1 VPETMRAA
9 RYHGPG
15 DSLRLEEVPIPQPGA
30 GEALVRVTAA
40 GVCHTELHFLSGV
53 LNLGVAPLTLGHEM
67 AGEVAQVGPGVT
79 SVRPADR
86 VIVYYYLG
94 CGACHWCRTGQEN
107 LCDALVAEY
116 GFVSDGGLA
125 EYVRVPAR
133 NLVKLPANLS
143 FEEAATLGC
152 SATTAIH
159 AAGLAR
165 LAPGDVA
172 LVYGFGGVG
181 AALVQYC
188 DLAGARVL
196 AVGRSPAKLQL
207 ARDLGVEAAI
217 DATRE
222 DVPARV
228 RELTE
233 GQGADVVFE
242 LVGTAESM
250 PKAVASL
257 RKRGRLVFIGYSQDL
272 LTVSPIQLVV
282 LEAQVL
288 GSVGNTLDELSRAVD
303 LAAAGAI
310 RATIDRVVPLE
321 DVNRVLDDLRQGKV
335 VGRAV
340 VRP

>member
-1 VPETMRAA
+1 MRAA

-15 DSLRLEEVPIPQPGA
+15 DSLRLEEIPIPQPGP
-30 GEALVRVTAA
+30 GEALVHVRAA

-67 AGEVAQVGPGVT
+67 AGEVAQIGPGVT
-79 SVRPADR
+79 SIRPDDR

-125 EYVRVPAR
+125 EYVKVPAR
-133 NLVKLPANLS
+133 NLVKLPAKLS
-143 FEEAATLGC
+143 FDEAATLGC

-172 LVYGFGGVG
+172 VVYGFGGVG
-181 AALVQYC
+181 AAVVQYC
-188 DLAGARVL
+188 ELAGARVI

-207 ARDLGVEAAI
+207 ARDLGAEAAI
-217 DATRE
+217 DAGRE

-228 RELTE
+228 RELTA

-272 LTVSPIQLVV
+272 LTVSPVQLVI

-288 GSVGNTLDELSRAVD
+288 GSVGNTLDELSKAID
-303 LAAAGAI
+303 LAAAGGI

>member
-1 VPETMRAA
+1 MRAA

-15 DSLRLEEVPIPQPGA
+15 DSLRLEDVPVPQPSA
-30 GEALVRVTAA
+30 GEALVRVRAA
-40 GVCHTELHFLSGV
+40 GICHTELHFLSGV

-79 SVRPADR
+79 STQPGDR
-86 VIVYYYLG
+86 VIVYYYVG
-94 CGACHWCRTGQEN
+94 CGTCHWCRTGQEN

-125 EYVRVPAR
+125 EYVKVPAR
-133 NLVKLPANLS
+133 NLVRLPTNLS

-159 AAGLAR
+159 AARLAR

-188 DLAGARVL
+188 DLAGARVI
-196 AVGRSPAKLQL
+196 AVGRSPTKLQL
-207 ARDLGVEAAI
+207 ARDLGAEAAI
-217 DATRE
+217 DAARE
-222 DVPARV
+222 DVSARV
-228 RELTE
+228 RDLTE

-257 RKRGRLVFIGYSQDL
+257 RKRGRLVFIGYSEDL

-303 LAAAGAI
+303 LVAAGAI
-310 RATIDRVVPLE
+310 HATIDRVAPLE

>member
-15 DSLRLEEVPIPQPGA
+15 DSLRLEDVPIPQPGP
-30 GEALVRVTAA
+30 GEALVRVRAA

-67 AGEVAQVGPGVT
+67 AGEVAELGPGVA
-79 SVRPADR
+79 SVRPGDR
-86 VIVYYYLG
+86 VIVYYYAG

-116 GFVSDGGLA
+116 GFVADGGLA
-125 EYVRVPAR
+125 EYVKVPAR
-133 NLVKLPANLS
+133 NLVKLPANLP

-165 LAPGDVA
+165 LAPGDAA

-181 AALVQYC
+181 AALIQYC
-188 DLAGARVL
+188 DLAGARAI

-207 ARDLGVEAAI
+207 ARDLGAEATI
-217 DATRE
+217 DAAQE

-242 LVGTAESM
+242 LVGTADSM

-272 LTVSPIQLVV
+272 LTMSPIQLVV

-288 GSVGNTLDELSRAVD
+288 GSVGNTLDELIRAVD

>member
-1 VPETMRAA
+1 MPETMRAA

-30 GEALVRVTAA
+30 GEALVRVRAA

-67 AGEVAQVGPGVT
+67 AGEVAKVGPGVT
-79 SVRPADR
+79 SVRPGDR

-125 EYVRVPAR
+125 EYVKVPAR
-133 NLVKLPANLS
+133 NLVRLPANLS
-143 FEEAATLGC
+143 FEDAATLGC

-165 LAPGDVA
+165 LSPGDVA

-188 DLAGARVL
+188 DLAGARVI

-242 LVGTAESM
+242 LIGTAESM

>member
-15 DSLRLEEVPIPQPGA
+15 DSLRLEDVPVPQPSA
-30 GEALVRVTAA
+30 GEALVRVRAA

-79 SVRPADR
+79 STQPGDR
-86 VIVYYYLG
+86 VIVYYYVG

-125 EYVRVPAR
+125 EYVKVPAR
-133 NLVKLPANLS
+133 NLVKLPANLP

-159 AAGLAR
+159 AARLAR

-188 DLAGARVL
+188 DLAGARVI

-207 ARDLGVEAAI
+207 ARDLGAEAAI
-217 DATRE
+217 DAARE
-222 DVPARV
+222 DVSARV
-228 RELTE
+228 RDLTE

-257 RKRGRLVFIGYSQDL
+257 RKRGRLVFIGYSEDL

-288 GSVGNTLDELSRAVD
+288 GSVGNTLDELTRAVD

>member
-30 GEALVRVTAA
+30 GEALVRVRAA

-67 AGEVAQVGPGVT
+67 AGEVAKVGPGVT
-79 SVRPADR
+79 SVRPGDR

-125 EYVRVPAR
+125 EYVKVPAR
-133 NLVKLPANLS
+133 NLVRLPANLS
-143 FEEAATLGC
+143 FEDAATLGC

-165 LAPGDVA
+165 LSPGDVA

-188 DLAGARVL
+188 DLAGARVI

-242 LVGTAESM
+242 LIGTAESM

>member
-1 VPETMRAA
+1 VAETMRAA

-15 DSLRLEEVPIPQPGA
+15 ENLRLEEVPIPEPGP
-30 GEALVRVTAA
+30 GEALVRVRAA
-40 GVCHTELHFLSGV
+40 GVCHGDLNRVSGV
-53 LNLGVAPLTLGHEM
+53 VDVGVAPLTLGHEI
-67 AGEVAQVGPGVT
+67 AGEVARTGPGVT
-79 SVRPADR
+79 PHRPGER
-86 VIVYYYLG
+86 VVVHYCVG

-107 LCDALVAEY
+107 LCDAPVEWY
-116 GFVSDGGLA
+116 GLVSDGGMA
-125 EYVRVPAR
+125 EYVKVAAR
-133 NLVKLPANLS
+133 NLVKLPAGLS
-143 FEEAATLGC
+143 FEEAAPLAC

-165 LAPGDVA
+165 LRAGEVA

-181 AALVQYC
+181 APLVQYC
-188 DLAGARVL
+188 CLAGARVL

-207 ARDLGVEAAI
+207 ARDLGAESAI
-217 DATRE
+217 DAGSE

-228 RELTE
+228 RQLTG

-257 RKRGRLVFIGYSQDL
+257 RKRGRLVFLGNSRDP
-272 LTVSPIQLVV
+272 LTVRPIQLVI
-282 LEAQVL
+282 LEAQLL
-288 GSVGNTLDELSRAVD
+288 GSRGATLDELNKAVE
-303 LAAAGAI
+303 LAAAGRI
-310 RATIDRVVPLE
+310 RAAIDRVVPLE
-321 DVNRVLDDLRQGKV
+321 DVNHVLDDLRQGNV

>member
-15 DSLRLEEVPIPQPGA
+15 DSLRLEDVPVPQPGA
-30 GEALVRVTAA
+30 GEALVRVRAA

-67 AGEVAQVGPGVT
+67 AGEVAQVGPEVA
-79 SVRPADR
+79 SVRPGDR
-86 VIVYYYLG
+86 VIVYYYVG

-125 EYVRVPAR
+125 EYVKVPAR
-133 NLVKLPANLS
+133 NLVKLPANLP

-188 DLAGARVL
+188 DLAGARAI

-207 ARDLGVEAAI
+207 ARDLGAEAAI
-217 DATRE
+217 DAARE

-228 RELTE
+228 RELTD

-257 RKRGRLVFIGYSQDL
+257 RKRGRLVFIGYSEDL

-288 GSVGNTLDELSRAVD
+288 GSVGNTLDELARAVD

-321 DVNRVLDDLRQGKV
+321 DVNHVLDDLRQGKV

>member
-15 DSLRLEEVPIPQPGA
+15 DSLRLEEVPIPEPGP
-30 GEALVRVTAA
+30 GETLVRVKAA
-40 GVCHTELHFLSGV
+40 GICHTELHFLSGV

-67 AGEVAQVGPGVT
+67 AGEVARVGPGVET
-79 SVRPADR
+79 VQPGER
-86 VIVYYYLG
+86 VVVYYYVG
-94 CGACHWCRTGQEN
+94 CGTCHWCRTGQEN
-107 LCDALVAEY
+107 LCEALVAEY

-125 EYVRVPAR
+125 EYVKVPAR
-133 NLVKLPANLS
+133 NLVKLPAGLS
-143 FEEAATLGC
+143 YEAAATLGC

-159 AAGLAR
+159 AAGLAGLR
-165 LAPGDVA
+165 PGDVA

-188 DLAGARVL
+188 RVAGARVL

-207 ARDLGVEAAI
+207 ARDLGAEATI
-217 DATRE
+217 DASKE

-228 RELTE
+228 HELTS
-233 GQGADVVFE
+233 GRGADVIFE

-257 RKRGRLVFIGYSQDL
+257 RKRGRLVFIGYSRDL

-282 LEAQVL
+282 LEAQVM
-288 GSVGNTLDELSRAVD
+288 GSVGNTLDELTRAVE

-310 RATIDRVVPLE
+310 GPAFDRVVPLE
-321 DVNRVLDDLRQGKV
+321 DVNHVLDDLRQGNV

>member
-1 VPETMRAA
+1 VK
-9 RYHGPG
+9 
-15 DSLRLEEVPIPQPGA
+15 
-30 GEALVRVTAA
+30 
-40 GVCHTELHFLSGV
+40 
-53 LNLGVAPLTLGHEM
+53 
-67 AGEVAQVGPGVT
+67 
-79 SVRPADR
+79 
-86 VIVYYYLG
+86 
-94 CGACHWCRTGQEN
+94 
-107 LCDALVAEY
+107 
-116 GFVSDGGLA
+116 
-125 EYVRVPAR
+125 VPAR
-133 NLVKLPANLS
+133 NLVKLPADLS
-143 FEEAATLGC
+143 FEDAATLGC

-188 DLAGARVL
+188 CLAGARVI

-207 ARDLGVEAAI
+207 ARDLGAEAAI
-217 DATRE
+217 DAGRE

-228 RELTE
+228 REVTG

-272 LTVSPIQLVV
+272 LTVSPIQLVI

-288 GSVGNTLDELSRAVD
+288 GSVGNTLDELTKAVE
-303 LAAAGAI
+303 LAAAGSI
-310 RATIDRVVPLE
+310 RASVDRVVPLE

>member
-15 DSLRLEEVPIPQPGA
+15 DSLRLEEVPIPQPGP
-30 GEALVRVTAA
+30 GEALVRVRAA

-53 LNLGVAPLTLGHEM
+53 LNMGVAPLTLGHEM
-67 AGEVAQVGPGVT
+67 AGEVAKVGPGVT
-79 SVRPADR
+79 SVRPGDR
-86 VIVYYYLG
+86 VIVYYYVG
-94 CGACHWCRTGQEN
+94 CGACHWCRNGQEN

-125 EYVRVPAR
+125 EYVKVPAR
-133 NLVKLPANLS
+133 NLVKLPASLS

-188 DLAGARVL
+188 DLAGARVI

-207 ARDLGVEAAI
+207 ARDLGAEAAI
-217 DATRE
+217 DAGGE

-228 RELTE
+228 RELTG

-272 LTVSPIQLVV
+272 LTVSPIQLVI

-288 GSVGNTLDELSRAVD
+288 GSVGNTLDELSRAVE
-303 LAAAGAI
+303 LAAAGRI
-310 RATIDRVVPLE
+310 RANIDRVVPLE
-321 DVNRVLDDLRQGKV
+321 DVNHVLDDLRQGKV

>member
-1 VPETMRAA
+1 MRAA
-9 RYHGPG
+9 RYYGPG

-30 GEALVRVTAA
+30 AEALVRVRAA

-79 SVRPADR
+79 SVRPGDR

-107 LCDALVAEY
+107 LCEALVAEY

-125 EYVRVPAR
+125 EYVKVPAR

-188 DLAGARVL
+188 DLAGARVI

-207 ARDLGVEAAI
+207 ARDLGAEAAI
-217 DATRE
+217 DAGRE

-228 RELTE
+228 RELTR

-272 LTVSPIQLVV
+272 LTVSPLQLVV
-282 LEAQVL
+282 LEAEIL
-288 GSVGNTLDELSRAVD
+288 GSVGNTLDELTRAVE
-303 LAAAGAI
+303 LAAAGGI

>member
-1 VPETMRAA
+1 MPETMRAA

-15 DSLRLEEVPIPQPGA
+15 DSLRLEEIPIPQPGA
-30 GEALVRVTAA
+30 GEALVRVRAA

-67 AGEVAQVGPGVT
+67 AGEVAKVGPGVT
-79 SVRPADR
+79 AVRPGDR
-86 VIVYYYLG
+86 VIVYYYVG

-107 LCDALVAEY
+107 LCEALVAEY

-125 EYVRVPAR
+125 EYVKVPAR
-133 NLVKLPANLS
+133 NLVKLPASLS

-159 AAGLAR
+159 AARLAR

-188 DLAGARVL
+188 DLAGARVI

-207 ARDLGVEAAI
+207 ARDLGAEAAI
-217 DATRE
+217 DAVRE

-228 RELTE
+228 RDLTE

-250 PKAVASL
+250 PKAMGSL
-257 RKRGRLVFIGYSQDL
+257 RKRGRLVFIGYSEDL

-321 DVNRVLDDLRQGKV
+321 DVNRVLDDLRQGKI

>member
-1 VPETMRAA
+1 MPETMRAA

-15 DSLRLEEVPIPQPGA
+15 DSLRLEEVPIPQAGA
-30 GEALVRVTAA
+30 GEALVRVRAA

-67 AGEVAQVGPGVT
+67 AGEVAKVGPGVN
-79 SVRPADR
+79 SVRPGDR

-94 CGACHWCRTGQEN
+94 CGTCHWCRTGQEN

-133 NLVKLPANLS
+133 NLVKLPASLS

-188 DLAGARVL
+188 DLAGARVI

-207 ARDLGVEAAI
+207 ARDLGAEAAI
-217 DATRE
+217 DAARE

-228 RELTE
+228 RALTG
-233 GQGADVVFE
+233 GQGADIVFE

-272 LTVSPIQLVV
+272 LTVSPIQLVI

-288 GSVGNTLDELSRAVD
+288 GSVGNTLDELTRAVD
-303 LAAAGAI
+303 LAAAGSI

>member
-1 VPETMRAA
+1 MRAA

-15 DSLRLEEVPIPQPGA
+15 DSLRLEEVPVPRPGP
-30 GEALVRVTAA
+30 GEALVRVRAA

-79 SVRPADR
+79 SVRPGDR
-86 VIVYYYLG
+86 VLVYYYVG

-125 EYVRVPAR
+125 EYVKVPAR
-133 NLVKLPANLS
+133 NLLKLPSKLS

-165 LAPGDVA
+165 LATGDVA

-188 DLAGARVL
+188 ELAGARVI

-207 ARDLGVEAAI
+207 ARDLGAEAAI
-217 DATRE
+217 DAGRE

-228 RELTE
+228 RELTG
-233 GQGADVVFE
+233 GQGTDVVFE

-250 PKAVASL
+250 PKAVSSL

-272 LTVSPIQLVV
+272 LTVSPLQLVV

-288 GSVGNTLDELSRAVD
+288 GSVGNTLDELSKAVD
-303 LAAAGAI
+303 LAAAGSI

-335 VGRAV
+335 AGRAV

>member
-1 VPETMRAA
+1 MRAA
-9 RYHGPG
+9 RYYGPG
-15 DSLRLEEVPIPQPGA
+15 DSLRLEEVPIPEPGP
-30 GEALVRVTAA
+30 GEALVRVKAA
-40 GVCHTELHFLSGV
+40 GICHTELHFLSGV

-67 AGEVAQVGPGVT
+67 AGEVARVGPGVT
-79 SVRPADR
+79 SVQPGER
-86 VIVYYYLG
+86 VVVYYYVG

-107 LCDALVAEY
+107 LCEALVAEY

-125 EYVRVPAR
+125 EYVKVPAR
-133 NLVKLPANLS
+133 NLVKLPAGLS
-143 FEEAATLGC
+143 YEEAATLGC

-165 LAPGDVA
+165 LRPGEVA

-188 DLAGARVL
+188 HVAGARVL

-207 ARDLGVEAAI
+207 ARDLGAEATI
-217 DATRE
+217 DASKE

-228 RELTE
+228 RELT
-233 GQGADVVFE
+233 GGRGADVVFE

-257 RKRGRLVFIGYSQDL
+257 RKRGRLVFIGYSRDL
-272 LTVSPIQLVV
+272 LTVSPIQLVI
-282 LEAQVL
+282 LEAQVM
-288 GSVGNTLDELSRAVD
+288 GSVGNTLDELTKAVE
-303 LAAAGAI
+303 LAAAGVI
-310 RATIDRVVPLE
+310 RPAFDRVVPLE
-321 DVNRVLDDLRQGKV
+321 DVNHVLDDLRRGNV

>member
-9 RYHGPG
+9 RYYGPG
-15 DSLRLEEVPIPQPGA
+15 DSLRLEEVPIPQPGL
-30 GEALVRVTAA
+30 GEALVRVKAA
-40 GVCHTELHFLSGV
+40 GVCHGDLNRLSGV
-53 LNLGVAPLTLGHEM
+53 VSLGVTPLTLGHEM
-67 AGEVAQVGPGVT
+67 AGEVVQVGPGV
-79 SVRPADR
+79 SSIQPGER
-86 VIVYYYLG
+86 VVVYYYVG

-107 LCDALVAEY
+107 LCEALVAEY

-125 EYVRVPAR
+125 EYVKVPAR
-133 NLVKLPANLS
+133 NLVKLPSALS

-165 LAPGDVA
+165 LRPGEVA

-181 AALVQYC
+181 TALVQYC

-207 ARDLGVEAAI
+207 ARDLGAEAVI
-217 DATRE
+217 DASSE
-222 DVPARV
+222 DVPGRV
-228 RELTE
+228 RELTG

-257 RKRGRLVFIGYSQDL
+257 RKRGRLVFIGYSRDP
-272 LTVSPIQLVV
+272 LTVSPLQLVV
-282 LEAQVL
+282 TEAQVM
-288 GSVGNTLDELSRAVD
+288 GSVGNTLDELAKAVE
-303 LAAAGAI
+303 LAAAGGI
-310 RATIDRVVPLE
+310 RPAFDRVVPLE
-321 DVNRVLDDLRQGKV
+321 DVNHVLDDLRQGKV

>member
-15 DSLRLEEVPIPQPGA
+15 DSLRLEEVPIPQPVP
-30 GEALVRVTAA
+30 GEALVRVRAA

-67 AGEVAQVGPGVT
+67 AGEVAKVGPGVT
-79 SVRPADR
+79 SVRPGDR

-125 EYVRVPAR
+125 EYVKVPAR
-133 NLVKLPANLS
+133 NLVKLPASLS

-188 DLAGARVL
+188 GLAGARVI

-207 ARDLGVEAAI
+207 ARDLGAEAAI
-217 DATRE
+217 DAARE

-228 RELTE
+228 RELTA
-233 GQGADVVFE
+233 GQGADAVFE

-272 LTVSPIQLVV
+272 LTVSPIQLVI

-303 LAAAGAI
+303 LSAAGGI

>member
-15 DSLRLEEVPIPQPGA
+15 DSLRLEEIPIPQPGA
-30 GEALVRVTAA
+30 GEALVRVRAA

-67 AGEVAQVGPGVT
+67 AGEVAKVGPGVT
-79 SVRPADR
+79 AVRPGDR
-86 VIVYYYLG
+86 VIVYYYVG

-107 LCDALVAEY
+107 LCEALVAEY

-125 EYVRVPAR
+125 EYVKVPAR
-133 NLVKLPANLS
+133 NLVKLPAGLS

-165 LAPGDVA
+165 LAPGEVA

-188 DLAGARVL
+188 DLSGARVI

-207 ARDLGVEAAI
+207 ARDLGAEAAI
-217 DATRE
+217 DAARE

-228 RELTE
+228 RELTG
-233 GQGADVVFE
+233 GQGVDVVFE

-250 PKAVASL
+250 PKAVGSL

-272 LTVSPIQLVV
+272 LTVSPIQLVI

-288 GSVGNTLDELSRAVD
+288 GSVGNTLDELTKAVD
-303 LAAAGAI
+303 LAAAGSI

>member
-1 VPETMRAA
+1 MPDTMRAA

-30 GEALVRVTAA
+30 GEALVRVRAA

-67 AGEVAQVGPGVT
+67 AGEVAKVGPEVT
-79 SVRPADR
+79 SVRPGDR
-86 VIVYYYLG
+86 VIVYYYVG

-107 LCDALVAEY
+107 LCEALVAEY

-125 EYVRVPAR
+125 EYVKVPAR
-133 NLVKLPANLS
+133 NLVKLPASLS

-188 DLAGARVL
+188 DLSGARVI

-207 ARDLGVEAAI
+207 ARDLGAEAVI
-217 DATRE
+217 DAGRE

-228 RELTE
+228 RELTG

-288 GSVGNTLDELSRAVD
+288 GSVGNSLDELTKAVD
-303 LAAAGAI
+303 LAAAGGI
-310 RATIDRVVPLE
+310 RATIDRVVPLG

>member
-1 VPETMRAA
+1 MRAA

-30 GEALVRVTAA
+30 GEALVRVRAA

-79 SVRPADR
+79 SVRPGDR
-86 VIVYYYLG
+86 VIVYYYVG
-94 CGACHWCRTGQEN
+94 CGACHWCRTGQDN

-165 LAPGDVA
+165 LAPGDAA

-188 DLAGARVL
+188 DLAGARVI

-207 ARDLGVEAAI
+207 ARDLGAEAAI
-217 DATRE
+217 DAGRE

-257 RKRGRLVFIGYSQDL
+257 RKRGRLVFIGYSEDL

>member
-1 VPETMRAA
+1 VPESMRAA

-15 DSLRLEEVPIPQPGA
+15 DSLRLEEVPIPQPCPS
-30 GEALVRVTAA
+30 EALVRVRAA

-67 AGEVAQVGPGVT
+67 AGKVAKVGAGVT
-79 SVRPADR
+79 SVRPGDR

-94 CGACHWCRTGQEN
+94 CGVCHWCRTGHEN

-125 EYVRVPAR
+125 EYVKVPAR
-133 NLVKLPANLS
+133 NLVKLPASLS

-165 LAPGDVA
+165 LAPGDAA

-188 DLAGARVL
+188 VLAGARVI

-207 ARDLGVEAAI
+207 ARDLGAEATI
-217 DATRE
+217 DAGQE
-222 DVPARV
+222 DVPVRV
-228 RELTE
+228 RELTG

-272 LTVSPIQLVV
+272 LTVSPIQLVI

-303 LAAAGAI
+303 LAAAGGI

>member
-1 VPETMRAA
+1 MRAA

-15 DSLRLEEVPIPQPGA
+15 DSLHLEEVPIPQPGA
-30 GEALVRVTAA
+30 GEALVRVRAA

-79 SVRPADR
+79 STQPGDR
-86 VIVYYYLG
+86 VIVYYYVG

-107 LCDALVAEY
+107 LCDALMAEY

-125 EYVRVPAR
+125 EYVKVPAR
-133 NLVKLPANLS
+133 NLVKLPANLP

-159 AAGLAR
+159 AARLAR

-188 DLAGARVL
+188 DLAGARVI

-207 ARDLGVEAAI
+207 ARDLGAEAAI
-217 DATRE
+217 DAARE

-242 LVGTAESM
+242 LVGTAGSM

-257 RKRGRLVFIGYSQDL
+257 RKRGRLVFIGYSEDL

-321 DVNRVLDDLRQGKV
+321 DVNHVLDDLRQGKV

>member
-1 VPETMRAA
+1 MPETMRAA

-15 DSLRLEEVPIPQPGA
+15 DSLRLEEVPIPEPGPS
-30 GEALVRVTAA
+30 EALVRVKAA

-67 AGEVAQVGPGVT
+67 AGEVARIGSGVT
-79 SVRPADR
+79 SVKPGER
-86 VIVYYYLG
+86 VLVYYYVG

-107 LCDALVAEY
+107 LCEALVAEY

-125 EYVRVPAR
+125 EYVKVPAR
-133 NLVKLPANLS
+133 NLVKLPAGLS
-143 FEEAATLGC
+143 YEEAATLGC

-165 LAPGDVA
+165 LRSGDAA

-188 DLAGARVL
+188 RLAGARAL
-196 AVGRSPAKLQL
+196 AVARSPAKLQL
-207 ARDLGVEAAI
+207 ARDLGAEATI
-217 DATRE
+217 DAGKE
-222 DVPARV
+222 DVPDRV
-228 RELTE
+228 RQLTG

-242 LVGTAESM
+242 LVGTAETM
-250 PKAVASL
+250 PNAVASL
-257 RKRGRLVFIGYSQDL
+257 RKRGRLVFIGYSADK
-272 LTVSPIQLVV
+272 LTVSPVQLVV
-282 LEAQVL
+282 LEAQVM
-288 GSVGNTLDELSRAVD
+288 GSVGNTLDELIRAVE
-303 LAAAGAI
+303 LAAAGRI
-310 RATIDRVVPLE
+310 RPAFDRVVPLE
-321 DVNRVLDDLRQGKV
+321 DVNHVLDDLRRGNV

>member
-15 DSLRLEEVPIPQPGA
+15 DSLRLEEVPIPQPGP
-30 GEALVRVTAA
+30 GEALVRVRAA

-67 AGEVAQVGPGVT
+67 AGEVAKVGPGVT
-79 SVRPADR
+79 SVRPGDR
-86 VIVYYYLG
+86 VIVYYYVG

-125 EYVRVPAR
+125 EYVKVPAR
-133 NLVKLPANLS
+133 NLLKLPASLS

-188 DLAGARVL
+188 DLAGARVI

-207 ARDLGVEAAI
+207 ARDLGAEAAI
-217 DATRE
+217 DAGGE

-228 RELTE
+228 RELTG

-272 LTVSPIQLVV
+272 LTVSPIQLVI

-288 GSVGNTLDELSRAVD
+288 GSVGNTLDELSRAVE
-303 LAAAGAI
+303 LAAAGRI
-310 RATIDRVVPLE
+310 RANIDRVVPLE
-321 DVNRVLDDLRQGKV
+321 DVNHVLDDLRQGKV

>member
-15 DSLRLEEVPIPQPGA
+15 DSLRLEDVPIPEPGP
-30 GEALVRVTAA
+30 GEALVRVKAA

-67 AGEVAQVGPGVT
+67 AGEVARLGPGVDA
-79 SVRPADR
+79 VQPGER
-86 VIVYYYLG
+86 VVVYYYVG

-107 LCDALVAEY
+107 LCEALVAEY

-125 EYVRVPAR
+125 EYVKVPAR
-133 NLVKLPANLS
+133 NLVKLPAGLS

-165 LAPGDVA
+165 LRPGDVA

-188 DLAGARVL
+188 RLAGARVL

-207 ARDLGVEAAI
+207 ARDLGAETTI
-217 DATRE
+217 DAGKE
-222 DVPARV
+222 DVSARV
-228 RELTE
+228 RQLT
-233 GQGADVVFE
+233 GGRGADVVFE

-257 RKRGRLVFIGYSQDL
+257 RKRGRLVFIGYSNDL
-272 LTVSPIQLVV
+272 LTVSPQQLVI
-282 LEAQVL
+282 LEAQVM
-288 GSVGNTLDELSRAVD
+288 GSVGNTLDELTRAVE
-303 LAAAGAI
+303 LAAAGGI
-310 RATIDRVVPLE
+310 RPAFDRVVPLE
-321 DVNRVLDDLRQGKV
+321 DVNHVLDDLRQGNV

>member
-1 VPETMRAA
+1 MRAA

-15 DSLRLEEVPIPQPGA
+15 DSLRLEEVPIPQPGPA
-30 GEALVRVTAA
+30 EALVRVRAA

-79 SVRPADR
+79 SVRPGDR

-107 LCDALVAEY
+107 LCEALVAEY

-188 DLAGARVL
+188 DLAGARVI

-207 ARDLGVEAAI
+207 ARDLGAEAAI
-217 DATRE
+217 DAGRE

-272 LTVSPIQLVV
+272 LTVSPLQLVV
-282 LEAQVL
+282 LEAEIL
-288 GSVGNTLDELSRAVD
+288 GSVGNTLDELTRAVE
-303 LAAAGAI
+303 LAAAGGI

>member
-15 DSLRLEEVPIPQPGA
+15 DSLRLEEVPIPQPGP
-30 GEALVRVTAA
+30 GEALVRVRAA

-67 AGEVAQVGPGVT
+67 AGEVAKVGPGVT
-79 SVRPADR
+79 SVRPGDR
-86 VIVYYYLG
+86 VIVYYYVG
-94 CGACHWCRTGQEN
+94 CGACHWCRNGQEN

-125 EYVRVPAR
+125 EYVKVPAR
-133 NLVKLPANLS
+133 NLVKLPASLS

-188 DLAGARVL
+188 DLAGARVI

-207 ARDLGVEAAI
+207 ARDLGAEAAI
-217 DATRE
+217 DAGGE

-228 RELTE
+228 RELTG

-272 LTVSPIQLVV
+272 LTVSPIQLVI

-288 GSVGNTLDELSRAVD
+288 GSVGNTLDELSRAVE
-303 LAAAGAI
+303 LAAAGRI
-310 RATIDRVVPLE
+310 RANIDRVVPLE
-321 DVNRVLDDLRQGKV
+321 DVNHVLDDLRQGKV

>member
-15 DSLRLEEVPIPQPGA
+15 DSLRLEDVPIPEPGP
-30 GEALVRVTAA
+30 GEALVRVKAA

-67 AGEVAQVGPGVT
+67 AGEVARLGPGVDA
-79 SVRPADR
+79 VQPGER
-86 VIVYYYLG
+86 VVVYYYVG

-107 LCDALVAEY
+107 LCEALVAEY

-125 EYVRVPAR
+125 EYVKVPAR
-133 NLVKLPANLS
+133 NLVKLPAGLS

-165 LAPGDVA
+165 LRPGDVA

-188 DLAGARVL
+188 RLAGARVL

-207 ARDLGVEAAI
+207 ARDLGAETTI
-217 DATRE
+217 DAGKE
-222 DVPARV
+222 DVSARV
-228 RELTE
+228 RQLT
-233 GQGADVVFE
+233 GGRGADVVFE

-257 RKRGRLVFIGYSQDL
+257 RKRGRLVFIGYSNDL
-272 LTVSPIQLVV
+272 LTVSPQQLVI
-282 LEAQVL
+282 LEAQVM
-288 GSVGNTLDELSRAVD
+288 GSVGNTLDELTRAVE
-303 LAAAGAI
+303 LAATGAI
-310 RATIDRVVPLE
+310 RAAFDRVVPLE
-321 DVNRVLDDLRQGKV
+321 DVNHVLDDLRQGNV

>member
-1 VPETMRAA
+1 MRAA

-15 DSLRLEEVPIPQPGA
+15 DSLCLEEVPIPQPGA
-30 GEALVRVTAA
+30 GEALVRVRAA

-67 AGEVAQVGPGVT
+67 AGEVAKVGPEVA
-79 SVRPADR
+79 SVRPGDR
-86 VIVYYYLG
+86 VIVYYYVG

-125 EYVRVPAR
+125 EYVKVPAR
-133 NLVKLPANLS
+133 NLVKLPASLS

-159 AAGLAR
+159 AASLAR

-188 DLAGARVL
+188 DLAGARVI

-207 ARDLGVEAAI
+207 ARDLGAEAAI
-217 DATRE
+217 DAGRE

-228 RELTE
+228 RELTG

-272 LTVSPIQLVV
+272 LTVSPIQLVI

-288 GSVGNTLDELSRAVD
+288 GSVGNTLDELTRAVD
-303 LAAAGAI
+303 LAAAGRI
-310 RATIDRVVPLE
+310 RASIDRVVPLE